1 MGKSLSKLS
10 FEDAMK
16 RLEEIINNLESGN
29 VKLEDAIE
37 LYTEGIKLQEYCE
50 NKLNNAKLKVE
61 KVIKNTEGV
70 FKEKIK
76 V

>member
-1 MGKSLSKLS
+1 MTKSLNKLS

-16 RLEEIINNLESGN
+16 RLEEIINSLESGE

-61 KVIKNTEGV
+61 KIVKNTEGI
-70 FKEKIK
+70 FKEKIN

>member
-10 FEDAMK
+10 FEDAIK
-16 RLEEIINNLESGN
+16 RLEEIINSLESGN

-50 NKLNNAKLKVE
+50 NKLSNAKLKVE
-61 KVIKNTEGV
+61 KVVKSAEGI
-70 FKEKIK
+70 FKEKIEA
-76 V
+76 

>member
-16 RLEEIINNLESGN
+16 RLEEIINNLESGS